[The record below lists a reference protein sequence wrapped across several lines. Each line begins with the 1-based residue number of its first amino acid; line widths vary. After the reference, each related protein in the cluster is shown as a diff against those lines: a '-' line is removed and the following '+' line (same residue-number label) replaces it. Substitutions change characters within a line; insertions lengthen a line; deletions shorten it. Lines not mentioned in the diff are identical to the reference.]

1 MKNKTVENKSTK
13 DKKDSFFKNLVTS
26 IKDFD
31 KYINFVGEGFK
42 KSFIYLVKLIA
53 IFSLIV
59 GIISVYDYSK
69 KLNTIEKVIDEK
81 ISNMSY
87 ENNIMSI
94 NNNEKTE
101 IDTIEDL
108 VGRIIIDTSD
118 LTDEQIENYKEE
130 LKSQKKSILLLKD
143 KMILKYQTKQEL
155 GEQKY
160 SDLLKNEAV
169 SINKDSLVKY
179 YKDNLANISHQLKT
193 PLTAIMLMIDTLI
206 MEDVDEVKKI
216 EYLKDIRSQIENI
229 NFLIIALLK
238 LSRFDANVVV
248 FEKNKIIVKNLI
260 MDVLKNVDILRE
272 LNGVSIHTKGKSDVS
287 FIGDYKWECEAITNI
302 VKNAIEYAK
311 DNKDVYII
319 YEDKNVYN
327 EIRIINDGI
336 ITDEDKKNIFKRF
349 YKKNNNGNNFGIGL
363 SLAKE
368 IIEKDKGTIR
378 VECKN
383 NKTIFILKYYK

>member
-1 MKNKTVENKSTK
+1 MKKFWLWFISTLVLIIFT
-13 DKKDSFFKNLVTS
+13 SYINYYYYAKN
-26 IKDFD
+26 IN
-31 KYINFVGEGFK
+31 NFVGSMVDTITEK
-42 KSFIYLVKLIA
+42 YLEV
-53 IFSLIV
+53 
-59 GIISVYDYSK
+59 
-69 KLNTIEKVIDEK
+69 DEK
-81 ISNMSY
+81 EIIDLLNSEKITNNNVLKKYGFVDSDISYLKSVKKTFNKNLIINTTIFVLFEIIFFVVSY
-87 ENNIMSI
+87 NKKKKQDDEI
-94 NNNEKTE
+94 NNLTNYLKRINEGIYDLEILDNTE
-101 IDTIEDL
+101 GDL
-108 VGRIIIDTSD
+108 
-118 LTDEQIENYKEE
+118 
-130 LKSQKKSILLLKD
+130 SI
-143 KMILKYQTKQEL
+143 
-155 GEQKY
+155 
-160 SDLLKNEAV
+160 LKNE
-169 SINKDSLVKY
+169 IYTTTISLKKIY
-179 YKDNLANISHQLKT
+179 EHEYDERIKIKDNLANISHQLKT

-368 IIEKDKGTIR
+368 IVEKDNGTIR

>member
-1 MKNKTVENKSTK
+1 MKKFWLWFISTLVLII
-13 DKKDSFFKNLVTS
+13 FTNYINYYYYAKN
-26 IKDFD
+26 IN
-31 KYINFVGEGFK
+31 NFVG
-42 KSFIYLVKLIA
+42 SMV
-53 IFSLIV
+53 
-59 GIISVYDYSK
+59 D
-69 KLNTIEKVIDEK
+69 TITEKYPEVDEK
-81 ISNMSY
+81 EIIDLLNSEKITNNNVLKKYGFVDSDISYLKSVKKTYNKNLIINTTIFVLFEIVFFVVSY
-87 ENNIMSI
+87 NKKKKQDDEI
-94 NNNEKTE
+94 NNLTNYLKRINEGIYDLEILDNTE
-101 IDTIEDL
+101 GDL
-108 VGRIIIDTSD
+108 
-118 LTDEQIENYKEE
+118 
-130 LKSQKKSILLLKD
+130 SI
-143 KMILKYQTKQEL
+143 
-155 GEQKY
+155 
-160 SDLLKNEAV
+160 LKNE
-169 SINKDSLVKY
+169 IYTTTISLKKIY
-179 YKDNLANISHQLKT
+179 EHEYDERIKIKDNLANISHQLKT

-206 MEDVDEVKKI
+206 IEDVDEVKKV

-272 LNGVSIHTKGKSDVS
+272 LNSVSIHTKGKSDVS

-311 DNKDVYII
+311 DEKNVYII
-319 YEDKNVYN
+319 YEDKQVYN
-327 EIRIINDGI
+327 EIKIINDGT
-336 ITDEDKKNIFKRF
+336 ITYEDKENIFKRF
-349 YKKNNNGNNFGIGL
+349 YKKNNNDNNFGIGL

>member
-1 MKNKTVENKSTK
+1 MKKFWLWFISPLVLILFTSYINYCYYA
-13 DKKDSFFKNLVTS
+13 KN
-26 IKDFD
+26 IN
-31 KYINFVGEGFK
+31 NFVGSMVDTITEKYPEVDEKEIIDLINSEKFTNNNVLKKYGFVDSDISYL
-42 KSFIYLVKLIA
+42 KSIKNTYNKNLIINTTIFA
-53 IFSLIV
+53 IF
-59 GIISVYDYSK
+59 GIIFFVVSYNK
-69 KLNTIEKVIDEK
+69 KKKQDDE
-81 ISNMSY
+81 
-87 ENNIMSI
+87 I
-94 NNNEKTE
+94 NNLTNYLKRINEGIYDLEILDNTE
-101 IDTIEDL
+101 GDL
-108 VGRIIIDTSD
+108 
-118 LTDEQIENYKEE
+118 
-130 LKSQKKSILLLKD
+130 SI
-143 KMILKYQTKQEL
+143 
-155 GEQKY
+155 
-160 SDLLKNEAV
+160 LKNE
-169 SINKDSLVKY
+169 IYTTTISLKKIY
-179 YKDNLANISHQLKT
+179 EHEYDERIKIKDNLANISHQLKT

-206 MEDVDEVKKI
+206 MEDVDEVKRI
-216 EYLKDIRSQIENI
+216 EYLKYIRSQIENI

-248 FEKNKIIVKNLI
+248 FEKEKIIIKDLI

>member
-1 MKNKTVENKSTK
+1 MKKIWLWFISTLVLIIFT
-13 DKKDSFFKNLVTS
+13 SYINYCYYAKN
-26 IKDFD
+26 IN
-31 KYINFVGEGFK
+31 NFVGSMVETITEKYPEVDEKEIIDLINSEKITNNNVLKKYGFVDSDISYLESVK
-42 KSFIYLVKLIA
+42 KTFNKNLIINTT
-53 IFSLIV
+53 IFVLS
-59 GIISVYDYSK
+59 GIILFVVSYNK
-69 KLNTIEKVIDEK
+69 KKKQDDE
-81 ISNMSY
+81 
-87 ENNIMSI
+87 I
-94 NNNEKTE
+94 NNLTNYLKRINEGIYDLEILDNTE
-101 IDTIEDL
+101 GNL
-108 VGRIIIDTSD
+108 
-118 LTDEQIENYKEE
+118 
-130 LKSQKKSILLLKD
+130 SI
-143 KMILKYQTKQEL
+143 
-155 GEQKY
+155 
-160 SDLLKNEAV
+160 LKNE
-169 SINKDSLVKY
+169 IYTTTISLKKIY
-179 YKDNLANISHQLKT
+179 EHEYDERIKIKDNLANISHQLKT

-248 FEKNKIIVKNLI
+248 FEKEKIIIKDLI

-302 VKNAIEYAK
+302 VKNAIEYVK

-368 IIEKDKGTIR
+368 IVEKDNGTIR
-378 VECKN
+378 VECKD

>member
-1 MKNKTVENKSTK
+1 MKKIWLWFISTLVLIIFT
-13 DKKDSFFKNLVTS
+13 SYINYYYYAKN
-26 IKDFD
+26 IN
-31 KYINFVGEGFK
+31 NFVGSTVDTITEKYPEVDEKEIIDLLNSEKITNNNVLKKYGFVDSDISYLKSVK
-42 KSFIYLVKLIA
+42 KTYNKNLIINTT
-53 IFSLIV
+53 IFVLF
-59 GIISVYDYSK
+59 GIIFFVVSYNK
-69 KLNTIEKVIDEK
+69 KKKQDDE
-81 ISNMSY
+81 
-87 ENNIMSI
+87 I
-94 NNNEKTE
+94 NNLTNYLKRINEGIYDLEILDNTE
-101 IDTIEDL
+101 GDL
-108 VGRIIIDTSD
+108 
-118 LTDEQIENYKEE
+118 
-130 LKSQKKSILLLKD
+130 SI
-143 KMILKYQTKQEL
+143 
-155 GEQKY
+155 
-160 SDLLKNEAV
+160 LKNE
-169 SINKDSLVKY
+169 IYTTTISLKKIY
-179 YKDNLANISHQLKT
+179 EHEYDERIKIKNNLANISHQLKT

-206 MEDVDEVKKI
+206 IEDVDEVKKV

-248 FEKNKIIVKNLI
+248 FEKEKIIIKDLI

-368 IIEKDKGTIR
+368 IVEKDNGTIR
-378 VECKN
+378 VECKD

>member
-1 MKNKTVENKSTK
+1 MKKFWLWFISTLVLIIFT
-13 DKKDSFFKNLVTS
+13 SYINYCYYAKN
-26 IKDFD
+26 IN
-31 KYINFVGEGFK
+31 NFVG
-42 KSFIYLVKLIA
+42 SMV
-53 IFSLIV
+53 
-59 GIISVYDYSK
+59 D
-69 KLNTIEKVIDEK
+69 TITEKYPEVDEK
-81 ISNMSY
+81 EIIDLLNSEKITNNNVLRKYGFVDSDISYLKSVKKTYNKNLIINTTIFALFGIVFFVVSY
-87 ENNIMSI
+87 NKKKKQDDEI
-94 NNNEKTE
+94 NNLTNYLKRINEGIYDLEILDNTE
-101 IDTIEDL
+101 GDL
-108 VGRIIIDTSD
+108 
-118 LTDEQIENYKEE
+118 
-130 LKSQKKSILLLKD
+130 SI
-143 KMILKYQTKQEL
+143 
-155 GEQKY
+155 
-160 SDLLKNEAV
+160 LKNE
-169 SINKDSLVKY
+169 IYTTTISLKKIY
-179 YKDNLANISHQLKT
+179 EHEYDERIKIKDNLANISHQLKT

-206 MEDVDEVKKI
+206 IEDVDEVKKV

-311 DNKDVYII
+311 DEKNVYII
-319 YEDKNVYN
+319 YEDKQVYN
-327 EIRIINDGI
+327 EIKIINDGT
-336 ITDEDKKNIFKRF
+336 ITYEDKKNIFKRF
-349 YKKNNNGNNFGIGL
+349 YKKNNNDNNFGIGL

>member
-1 MKNKTVENKSTK
+1 MKKFWLWFISTLVLIIFT
-13 DKKDSFFKNLVTS
+13 SYINYYYYAKN
-26 IKDFD
+26 IN
-31 KYINFVGEGFK
+31 NFVGSMVDTITEKYPEVDEKEIIDLLNSEKITNNNVLKKYGFVDSDISYLKSVK
-42 KSFIYLVKLIA
+42 KTFNKNLIINTT
-53 IFSLIV
+53 IFVLF
-59 GIISVYDYSK
+59 GIILFVVSYNK
-69 KLNTIEKVIDEK
+69 KKKQDDE
-81 ISNMSY
+81 
-87 ENNIMSI
+87 I
-94 NNNEKTE
+94 NNLTNYLKRINEGIYDLEILDNTE
-101 IDTIEDL
+101 GDL
-108 VGRIIIDTSD
+108 
-118 LTDEQIENYKEE
+118 
-130 LKSQKKSILLLKD
+130 SI
-143 KMILKYQTKQEL
+143 
-155 GEQKY
+155 
-160 SDLLKNEAV
+160 LKNE
-169 SINKDSLVKY
+169 IYTTTISLKKIY
-179 YKDNLANISHQLKT
+179 EHEYDERIKIKDNLANIYHQLKT

-206 MEDVDEVKKI
+206 IEDVDEVKRI

-311 DNKDVYII
+311 DEKNVYII
-319 YEDKNVYN
+319 YEDKQVYN
-327 EIRIINDGI
+327 EIKIINDGT
-336 ITDEDKKNIFKRF
+336 ITNEDKENIFKRF
-349 YKKNNNGNNFGIGL
+349 YKKNNNDNNFGIGL

>member
-1 MKNKTVENKSTK
+1 MKKFWLWFISTLVLIIFT
-13 DKKDSFFKNLVTS
+13 SYINYYYYAKN
-26 IKDFD
+26 IN
-31 KYINFVGEGFK
+31 NFVGSMVDTITEKYPEVDEKEIIDLLNSEKITNNNVLKKYGFVDSDISYLESVK
-42 KSFIYLVKLIA
+42 KTFNKNLIINTT
-53 IFSLIV
+53 IFVLS
-59 GIISVYDYSK
+59 GIILFVVSYNK
-69 KLNTIEKVIDEK
+69 KKKQDDE
-81 ISNMSY
+81 
-87 ENNIMSI
+87 I
-94 NNNEKTE
+94 NNLTNYLKRINEGIYDLEILDNTE
-101 IDTIEDL
+101 GDL
-108 VGRIIIDTSD
+108 
-118 LTDEQIENYKEE
+118 
-130 LKSQKKSILLLKD
+130 SI
-143 KMILKYQTKQEL
+143 
-155 GEQKY
+155 
-160 SDLLKNEAV
+160 LKNE
-169 SINKDSLVKY
+169 IYTTTISLKKIY
-179 YKDNLANISHQLKT
+179 EHEYDERIKIKDNLANISHQLKT

-248 FEKNKIIVKNLI
+248 FEKEKIIIKDLI

-302 VKNAIEYAK
+302 VKNAIEYVK

-368 IIEKDKGTIR
+368 IVEKDNGTIR
-378 VECKN
+378 VECKD

>member
-1 MKNKTVENKSTK
+1 MKKIWLWFISTLVLIIFT
-13 DKKDSFFKNLVTS
+13 SYINYCYYAKN
-26 IKDFD
+26 IN
-31 KYINFVGEGFK
+31 NFVGSIVDTITEK
-42 KSFIYLVKLIA
+42 YPEVHEKEIIDLIN
-53 IFSLIV
+53 
-59 GIISVYDYSK
+59 SK
-69 KLNTIEKVIDEK
+69 KFTNNNVLKKYGFVDSDISYLKSIKNTYNKNLIINTTIFALLEIIFFVVSYNKKKKQDDE
-81 ISNMSY
+81 
-87 ENNIMSI
+87 I
-94 NNNEKTE
+94 NNLTNYLKRINEGIYDLEILDNTE
-101 IDTIEDL
+101 
-108 VGRIIIDTSD
+108 G
-118 LTDEQIENYKEE
+118 E
-130 LKSQKKSILLLKD
+130 LSI
-143 KMILKYQTKQEL
+143 
-155 GEQKY
+155 
-160 SDLLKNEAV
+160 LKNE
-169 SINKDSLVKY
+169 IYTTTISLKKIY
-179 YKDNLANISHQLKT
+179 EHEYDERIKIKDNLANISHQLKT

-206 MEDVDEVKKI
+206 MEDVDEVKRI

-248 FEKNKIIVKNLI
+248 FEKEKIIIKDLI

-368 IIEKDKGTIR
+368 IVEKDNGTIR
-378 VECKN
+378 VECKD

>member
-1 MKNKTVENKSTK
+1 MKKFWLGFISGLVLILFTSYINYCYYA
-13 DKKDSFFKNLVTS
+13 KN
-26 IKDFD
+26 IN
-31 KYINFVGEGFK
+31 NFVGSMVDTITEKYPEVDEKEIIDLINSEKFTNNNVLKKYGFVDSDISYL
-42 KSFIYLVKLIA
+42 KSIKNTYNKNLIINTTIYA
-53 IFSLIV
+53 IF
-59 GIISVYDYSK
+59 GIIFFVVSYNK
-69 KLNTIEKVIDEK
+69 KKKQDDE
-81 ISNMSY
+81 
-87 ENNIMSI
+87 I
-94 NNNEKTE
+94 NNLTNYLKRINEGIYDLEILDNTE
-101 IDTIEDL
+101 GDL
-108 VGRIIIDTSD
+108 
-118 LTDEQIENYKEE
+118 
-130 LKSQKKSILLLKD
+130 SI
-143 KMILKYQTKQEL
+143 
-155 GEQKY
+155 
-160 SDLLKNEAV
+160 LKNE
-169 SINKDSLVKY
+169 IYTTTISLKKIY
-179 YKDNLANISHQLKT
+179 EHEYDERIKIKDNLANISHQLKT

-206 MEDVDEVKKI
+206 MEDVDEVKKV

-248 FEKNKIIVKNLI
+248 FEKEKIIIKDLI

-368 IIEKDKGTIR
+368 IVEKDNGTIR
-378 VECKN
+378 VECKD

>member
-1 MKNKTVENKSTK
+1 MKKFWLGFISGLVLILFTSYINYCYYA
-13 DKKDSFFKNLVTS
+13 KN
-26 IKDFD
+26 IN
-31 KYINFVGEGFK
+31 NFVGSMVDTITEKYPEVDEKEIIDLINSEKFTNNNVLKKYGFVDSDISYL
-42 KSFIYLVKLIA
+42 KSIKNTYNKNLIINTTIYA
-53 IFSLIV
+53 IF
-59 GIISVYDYSK
+59 GIIFFVVSYNK
-69 KLNTIEKVIDEK
+69 KKKQDDE
-81 ISNMSY
+81 
-87 ENNIMSI
+87 I
-94 NNNEKTE
+94 NNLTNYLKRINEGIYDLEILDNTE
-101 IDTIEDL
+101 GDL
-108 VGRIIIDTSD
+108 
-118 LTDEQIENYKEE
+118 
-130 LKSQKKSILLLKD
+130 SI
-143 KMILKYQTKQEL
+143 
-155 GEQKY
+155 
-160 SDLLKNEAV
+160 LKNE
-169 SINKDSLVKY
+169 IYTTTISLKKIY
-179 YKDNLANISHQLKT
+179 EHEYDERIKIKDNLANISHQLKT

-206 MEDVDEVKKI
+206 IEDVDEVKKV

-248 FEKNKIIVKNLI
+248 FEKEKIIIKDLI

-368 IIEKDKGTIR
+368 IVEKDNGTIR
-378 VECKN
+378 VECKD

>member
-1 MKNKTVENKSTK
+1 MKKFWLWFISTLVLII
-13 DKKDSFFKNLVTS
+13 FTNYINYYYYAKN
-26 IKDFD
+26 IN
-31 KYINFVGEGFK
+31 NFVG
-42 KSFIYLVKLIA
+42 S
-53 IFSLIV
+53 IV
-59 GIISVYDYSK
+59 D
-69 KLNTIEKVIDEK
+69 TITEKYPEVDEK
-81 ISNMSY
+81 EIIDLLNSEKITNNNVLKKYGFVNSDISYLKSVKKTYNKNLIINTTIFVLFEIVFFVVSY
-87 ENNIMSI
+87 NKKKKQDDEI
-94 NNNEKTE
+94 NNLTNYLKRINEGIYDLEILDNTE
-101 IDTIEDL
+101 GDL
-108 VGRIIIDTSD
+108 
-118 LTDEQIENYKEE
+118 
-130 LKSQKKSILLLKD
+130 SI
-143 KMILKYQTKQEL
+143 
-155 GEQKY
+155 
-160 SDLLKNEAV
+160 LKNE
-169 SINKDSLVKY
+169 IYTTTISLKKIY
-179 YKDNLANISHQLKT
+179 EHEYDERIKIKDNLANISHQLKT

-206 MEDVDEVKKI
+206 IEDVDEVKKV

-272 LNGVSIHTKGKSDVS
+272 LNNVSIHTKGKSDVS

-311 DNKDVYII
+311 DEKNVYII
-319 YEDKNVYN
+319 YEDKQVYN
-327 EIRIINDGI
+327 EIKIINDGT
-336 ITDEDKKNIFKRF
+336 ITYEDKENIFKRF
-349 YKKNNNGNNFGIGL
+349 YKKNNNDNNFGIGL

>member
-1 MKNKTVENKSTK
+1 MKKFWLWFISPLVLILFTSYINYCYYA
-13 DKKDSFFKNLVTS
+13 KN
-26 IKDFD
+26 IN
-31 KYINFVGEGFK
+31 NFVGSMVDTITEKYPEVDEKEIIDLINSEKFTNNNVLKKYGFVDSDISYL
-42 KSFIYLVKLIA
+42 KSMKNTYNKNLIINTTIFA
-53 IFSLIV
+53 IF
-59 GIISVYDYSK
+59 GIIFFVVSYNK
-69 KLNTIEKVIDEK
+69 KKKQDDE
-81 ISNMSY
+81 
-87 ENNIMSI
+87 I
-94 NNNEKTE
+94 NNLTNYLKRINEGIYDLEILDNTE
-101 IDTIEDL
+101 GDL
-108 VGRIIIDTSD
+108 
-118 LTDEQIENYKEE
+118 
-130 LKSQKKSILLLKD
+130 SI
-143 KMILKYQTKQEL
+143 
-155 GEQKY
+155 
-160 SDLLKNEAV
+160 LKNE
-169 SINKDSLVKY
+169 IYTTTISLKKIY
-179 YKDNLANISHQLKT
+179 EHEYDERIKIKDNLANISHQLKT

-206 MEDVDEVKKI
+206 MEDVDEVKRI
-216 EYLKDIRSQIENI
+216 EYLKDIRSQIENT

-248 FEKNKIIVKNLI
+248 FEKEKIIIKDLI
-260 MDVLKNVDILRE
+260 MDVLKNVDTLRE

-368 IIEKDKGTIR
+368 IVEKDNGTIR
-378 VECKN
+378 VECKD

>member
-1 MKNKTVENKSTK
+1 
-13 DKKDSFFKNLVTS
+13 
-26 IKDFD
+26 
-31 KYINFVGEGFK
+31 
-42 KSFIYLVKLIA
+42 
-53 IFSLIV
+53 
-59 GIISVYDYSK
+59 
-69 KLNTIEKVIDEK
+69 
-81 ISNMSY
+81 
-87 ENNIMSI
+87 
-94 NNNEKTE
+94 
-101 IDTIEDL
+101 
-108 VGRIIIDTSD
+108 
-118 LTDEQIENYKEE
+118 
-130 LKSQKKSILLLKD
+130 
-143 KMILKYQTKQEL
+143 
-155 GEQKY
+155 
-160 SDLLKNEAV
+160 
-169 SINKDSLVKY
+169 
-179 YKDNLANISHQLKT
+179 
-193 PLTAIMLMIDTLI
+193 MLMIDTLI
-206 MEDVDEVKKI
+206 MEDVDEVKRI

-248 FEKNKIIVKNLI
+248 FEKEKIIIKDLI

-319 YEDKNVYN
+319 YENKNVYN

-368 IIEKDKGTIR
+368 IVEKDNGTIR
-378 VECKN
+378 VECKD